1 VVKTLFLPGAGGS
14 AGFWQPAAALAGLA
28 GEHLSWPGLGNEP
41 AHPGIQGIDDL
52 VSLVLAKM
60 ESPVNIVAQSMG
72 GYIAVRAAL
81 AAPDKIHRLVLTATS
96 GGLDMPGLGAADWS
110 GMYFAAYPGAA
121 RWIADRTHDLSAQ
134 IPTIQAETLLL
145 WGDADPISPVAVG
158 ARLHALLPRA
168 TLHVI
173 PNADHDLAQTHAPEV
188 AALLRAFLTP
198 TPDRPATAAP

>member
-1 VVKTLFLPGAGGS
+1 M
-14 AGFWQPAAALAGLA
+14 
-28 GEHLSWPGLGNEP
+28 
-41 AHPGIQGIDDL
+41 QGIDDL
-52 VSLVLAKM
+52 TSLVLAKM
-60 ESPVNIVAQSMG
+60 DSPVNIVAQSMG

-81 AAPDKIHRLVLTATS
+81 AAPEKLHRLVLTATS

-110 GMYFAAYPGAA
+110 EMYFAAHPNAA
-121 RWIADRTHDLSAQ
+121 RWIADRTQDLSAH

-158 ARLHALLPRA
+158 ARLHALLPQA

-173 PNADHDLAQTHAPEV
+173 PGADHDLAQTHAPEV

-198 TPDRPATAAP
+198 APDRPATAAP